1 MWIWEGFCGRGL
13 WWVTEDEYNGLR
25 LSKVTVGLGYNDIAE
40 SIKQNAKND
49 TSELS
54 RPLEYTPPV
63 ELSRGLY
70 TNDSTTQYILEER
83 SGRLPYDGDTLP
95 VHHDEYQIY
104 DDSNLNKKQLLTLE
118 KLEIVTKGNSLN
130 LDTDVIDYTN
140 DKYVSEI
147 GANYGLNKDKT
158 KIVMNPNFAIIYEED
173 DKKIKIASLLFNTY
187 IDNHKQQIDITD
199 KVVIQIKLALDQIGY
214 GKEIDVSLLPNNQKE
229 MYEKAINIKDEIDNE
244 RGIGHGKQ
252 NR

>member
-1 MWIWEGFCGRGL
+1 M
-13 WWVTEDEYNGLR
+13 
-25 LSKVTVGLGYNDIAE
+25 
-40 SIKQNAKND
+40 
-49 TSELS
+49 
-54 RPLEYTPPV
+54 
-63 ELSRGLY
+63 
-70 TNDSTTQYILEER
+70 
-83 SGRLPYDGDTLP
+83 P
-95 VHHDEYQIY
+95 VHHDEYKIY

-118 KLEIVTKGNSLN
+118 KLEIVTKGNSNN
-130 LDTDVIDYTN
+130 LDTDVIDYT
-140 DKYVSEI
+140 DDEYVSEI
-147 GANYGLNKDKT
+147 GANCGLDRDKT

-173 DKKIKIASLLFNTY
+173 DNKIKIASLLFNTY

-214 GKEIDVSLLPNNQKE
+214 GKEIDVSMLPINQKE